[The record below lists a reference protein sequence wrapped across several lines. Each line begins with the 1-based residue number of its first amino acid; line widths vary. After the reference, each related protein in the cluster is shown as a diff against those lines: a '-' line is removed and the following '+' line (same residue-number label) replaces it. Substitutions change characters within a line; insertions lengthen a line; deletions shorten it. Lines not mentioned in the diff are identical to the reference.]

1 MMDLI
6 PGMTFTDS
14 DKQIYGSVA
23 AALLGALVGTLATY
37 FTANRE
43 RKKQDELSKIRINRE
58 YIHDN
63 SKGLQSA
70 EITITD
76 LLIKCE
82 ANNEYVTD
90 IKKGLIK
97 RDGEKTLA
105 LMQLSTPFN
114 YPLPAKDITQQI
126 LNDRIVTLWAN
137 LCQEIELQNK
147 NISDFAD
154 YYRVLFSTIHT
165 SLLKGE
171 KLDMSV
177 VRSDNKTIGKGMDQ
191 QLNANKYLRNKCI
204 TLLAHIDCFKNHI
217 KENDPRKL
225 ISLEEYRTFI
235 DTVAKYEPSPIELDK
250 AKESEEKI
258 YNPKVMFKSEST
270 GS

>member
-1 MMDLI
+1 MIDLI
-6 PGMTFTDS
+6 PGITFTDAE
-14 DKQIYGSVA
+14 KQVYGSIA
-23 AALLGALVGTLATY
+23 AALLGTLIGTLTTF

-43 RKKQDELSKIRINRE
+43 RKKQDELHRIRLNRK

-63 SKGLQSA
+63 SIGLQSA
-70 EITITD
+70 ELTITD
-76 LLIKCE
+76 LMIKCE
-82 ANNEYVTD
+82 ANNEYVAD

-97 RDGEKTLA
+97 KDGEKTLA

-114 YPLPAKDITQQI
+114 YPLPDKAITQQV

-147 NISDFAD
+147 NVDDFAN
-154 YYRVLFSTIHT
+154 YYKVLFSTIHT

-177 VRSDNKTIGKGMDQ
+177 IASDNETIIKGMDQ
-191 QLNANKYLRNKCI
+191 QLNSNKYLRNKCI
-204 TLLAHIDCFKNHI
+204 NLLAHIECFKNDI
-217 KENDPRKL
+217 KDTNPREFK
-225 ISLEEYRTFI
+225 SLKEYRSFI
-235 DTVAKYEPSPIELDK
+235 DRMAKNEPSPNELEK
-250 AKESEEKI
+250 AKESEEQT
-258 YNPKVMFKSEST
+258 YDPKVMFKSEST